1 MTTNNNT
8 ELSWVKENAEEHVQL
23 VFDAETGQQSHLMI
37 VDGDYGVLSDIDKN
51 FALALA
57 ARLVELAIELPP
69 TQVTLP
75 VTTLSPEKRRT
86 VRRLSVVDD
95 HLRSL
100 DD

>member
-1 MTTNNNT
+1 MTTNTTT
-8 ELSWVKENAEEHVQL
+8 ELSWVKENAAEHVVL
-23 VFDAETGQQSHLMI
+23 VFDAETGKQDSLAIM
-37 VDGDYGVLSDIDKN
+37 DGDVPVLSDIDKN

-69 TQVTLP
+69 TRVTLP
-75 VTTLSPEKRRT
+75 VTTLAPEKRRT